1 MNIVNFETTC
11 YLEMLKAKREIEMNY
26 QNDQI
31 RINLGSFR
39 CTYIKSN
46 NDHIIVIGSFNFPS
60 YLACRDKIENTN
72 FVLVYY
78 KISIFQIGSK
88 TQFHGQN
95 KTVTKVKFNTK
106 T

>member
-1 MNIVNFETTC
+1 MNIVNFATTC

-72 FVLVYY
+72 SLFWFIIRLAFF
-78 KISIFQIGSK
+78 KLEARRPE
-88 TQFHGQN
+88 QN
-95 KTVTKVKFNTK
+95 CNQG
-106 T
+106 